1 MSFSLLGHGLVVPK
15 DARLVAATV
24 AKLQDK
30 TIVTLNDVKISK
42 VIEKYLL
49 SLENTKKQI
58 ALKES
63 VELDDVS
70 KTVLETVAL
79 LEAATFKYASYDESI
94 LKKLTD
100 ILNQSKELDVLGVKS
115 SKEIEFRVKE
125 KLIAKSFIALRSE
138 NLKTV
143 VNDTELRT
151 YYEKNRT
158 QFADLPFDKFRNT
171 IREYYLK
178 EKLNEKL
185 NEWFS
190 VLKSKYQ
197 VRIYDVNP
205 APKTSAE

>member
-1 MSFSLLGHGLVVPK
+1 MSHGFVVPK
-15 DARLVAATV
+15 DAKLVAATV
-24 AKLQDK
+24 AKLQEK

-42 VIEKYLL
+42 VIEQNLL
-49 SLENTKKQI
+49 SLDNTKKQI

-79 LEAATFKYASYDESI
+79 LEAATFKYASYDES
-94 LKKLTD
+94 LFKKLTD
-100 ILNQSKELDVLGVKS
+100 LLLQSKELDILGVKTL
-115 SKEIEFRVKE
+115 KEIEFRVKE

-143 VNDTELRT
+143 VNDSELRT

-158 QFADLPFDKFRNT
+158 QFADMPFEKFRNT

-197 VRIYDVNP
+197 VRIYDINP
-205 APKTSAE
+205 NPKTAAE